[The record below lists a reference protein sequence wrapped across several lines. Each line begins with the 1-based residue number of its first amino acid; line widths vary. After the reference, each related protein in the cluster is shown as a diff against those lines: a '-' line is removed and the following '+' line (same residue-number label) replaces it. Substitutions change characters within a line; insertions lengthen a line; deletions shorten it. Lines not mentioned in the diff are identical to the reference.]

1 MKFNDIFRNLNNWE
15 MIQDLW
21 HHGSLPTMMG
31 MMFLW
36 NKSYKMHSMVTP
48 VNKWM
53 YFGTLQML
61 DNISSLIHRLT
72 YFNCSVPFIYVN
84 MILTCQTI
92 YFEDEHEMS
101 WKRPHFSEVTPF
113 LLEPSR
119 SKSRRWH
126 LKPQCRDQTNSTS
139 IQAKSQLLNVCCSFL
154 AQLSCLCPLPKSSS
168 TAPMWLKM
176 SPFGGIFT

>member
-1 MKFNDIFRNLNNWE
+1 
-15 MIQDLW
+15 
-21 HHGSLPTMMG
+21 
-31 MMFLW
+31 
-36 NKSYKMHSMVTP
+36 MHSMVTP

-101 WKRPHFSEVTPF
+101 
-113 LLEPSR
+113 
-119 SKSRRWH
+119 
-126 LKPQCRDQTNSTS
+126 
-139 IQAKSQLLNVCCSFL
+139 
-154 AQLSCLCPLPKSSS
+154 
-168 TAPMWLKM
+168 
-176 SPFGGIFT
+176 